1 MASDR
6 APRSIQHYEEWNL
19 FANRKPSTP
28 KAKQK
33 SSATTTTSVS
43 PAPALSRYNFDHA
56 LTYAIREENF
66 ELTMRVYK
74 LEALVESLTNDIY
87 DLHRRAQTHEVV
99 FTTSLKRLA
108 EEKTFSTLEIQ
119 TLVDEA
125 ELVSQDEASR

>member
-43 PAPALSRYNFDHA
+43 PAPALSRYNFDYA

-66 ELTMRVYK
+66 DLTTRVSK

-87 DLHRRAQTHEVV
+87 TLHRRAQTHEVV
-99 FTTSLKRLA
+99 FTTMLKRLA
-108 EEKTFSTLEIQ
+108 ENNTFLPAEIQ
-119 TLVDEA
+119 TVVDEA
-125 ELVSQDEASR
+125 EMVSRNEASR